1 MPPALGCAGLQ
12 DLFVKLLGLVHP
24 PANSFTLSLLLS

>member
-12 DLFVKLLGLVHP
+12 DLFVNLLGLVHLP
-24 PANSFTLSLLLS
+24 TNSFTLSLLLS